1 MSRESIAEIALVLAD
16 VVELGQSLDDTR
28 DDNARIVELEVGRV
42 LEHGAITITETQD
55 GQVEVNPSL
64 LVSGASRLVVAVL
77 GAAAELGLDPAEVL
91 ARAKDSLRR

>member
-16 VVELGQSLDDTR
+16 VVELGQSLDDS
-28 DDNARIVELEVGRV
+28 DHDNARIVELEVGRV
-42 LEHGAITITETQD
+42 LEHGAITITENQD

-77 GAAAELGLDPAEVL
+77 GAAAERGLDPAEVL
-91 ARAKDSLRR
+91 ASARDSLRR

>member
-77 GAAAELGLDPAEVL
+77 GAAAELGLEPAEVL

>member
-1 MSRESIAEIALVLAD
+1 MSRESIAQIALVLAD
-16 VVELGQSLDDTR
+16 VVELGQSLDDSVQ
-28 DDNARIVELEVGRV
+28 DNARIVELEVGRV
-42 LEHGAITITETQD
+42 LEHGAITITETQS

-91 ARAKDSLRR
+91 ARAKDSLRS